1 MKSEIEVEVEG
12 GSSPY
17 IYTWSNGA
25 NQEINSGLNAGN
37 YTLTVTDILGCEK
50 TIDIELTAENLDYL
64 PEAYNV
70 FTPNNDGQNDYF
82 VFKNL
87 DKFPENELV
96 IYNRWGNEVYTQEN
110 YDNSWDGSNLSEGT
124 YFWMMKV
131 KVCGE
136 YEKIKGYVT
145 ILR

>member
-1 MKSEIEVEVEG
+1 M
-12 GSSPY
+12 
-17 IYTWSNGA
+17 
-25 NQEINSGLNAGN
+25 NAGN